1 PVATGAKLANN
12 QLTVVAVGGDGDG
25 YGIGAG
31 YFLNSGRRNI
41 DMTYIVFN
49 NGVYGLTKGQASP
62 TLAKGLKTK
71 SMPDPSIQE
80 GINPIAVALGAG
92 YTWIGRGYALDVK
105 SLVSLIVQ
113 AINHKGTSF
122 LDVFQTCP
130 VYNDLRTKEWYAGE
144 DIGRTRIRRL
154 EADPTWNPV
163 VSDPLSIDEIVEKK
177 TRALHASYETG
188 DNVAGQGRIDLLIGC
203 GDLPADYLDAMATLY
218 TAPLAFIRGNHD
230 PPRGQGGY
238 PTGAEIDERVVTEKG
253 LLVAGLEGSIRYSS
267 GPHQYTERKMM
278 LKVIRLRIRLR
289 GRHPD
294 ILITHG
300 PPAGVNEGTDPPH
313 RGLKIGRASC

>member
-1 PVATGAKLANN
+1 MPETAAAAAPKKFSLQQYKTEVHVDWCPGCGDFGILSSIQQALFQLQIPPYKIAMISGIGCSGKTAHYVDTYGLHTLHGRALPVATGAKLANN

-31 YFLNSGRRNI
+31 YFLNSGRRNL

-71 SMPDPSIQE
+71 SMPEASIQE

-188 DNVAGQGRIDLLIGC
+188 DNLAVGVFYSIELPTYDDQPALKEHPLV
-203 GDLPADYLDAMATLY
+203 DLPLY
-218 TAPLAFIRGNHD
+218 QRDVQPLF
-230 PPRGQGGY
+230 
-238 PTGAEIDERVVTEKG
+238 DE
-253 LLVAGLEGSIRYSS
+253 LA
-267 GPHQYTERKMM
+267 
-278 LKVIRLRIRLR
+278 
-289 GRHPD
+289 
-294 ILITHG
+294 
-300 PPAGVNEGTDPPH
+300 
-313 RGLKIGRASC
+313 

>member
-1 PVATGAKLANN
+1 M
-12 QLTVVAVGGDGDG
+12 VAVGGDGDG

-31 YFLNSGRRNI
+31 YFVNSGRRNI

-71 SMPDPSIQE
+71 SMPEASIQE

-105 SLVSLIVQ
+105 HLVSLIVQ

-144 DIGRTRIRRL
+144 DLGRTRIRRL
-154 EADPTWNPV
+154 EADPGWDPV
-163 VSDPLSIDEIVEKK
+163 VKDPGSIDELVEKK
-177 TRALHASYETG
+177 TRALRASYETG
-188 DNVAGQGRIDLLIGC
+188 DSLAVGVFYAVEMPTYDEQLAAKVPALKDHPLV
-203 GDLPADYLDAMATLY
+203 DLPLY
-218 TAPLAFIRGNHD
+218 NRDVDPLF
-230 PPRGQGGY
+230 
-238 PTGAEIDERVVTEKG
+238 AE
-253 LLVAGLEGSIRYSS
+253 LA
-267 GPHQYTERKMM
+267 
-278 LKVIRLRIRLR
+278 
-289 GRHPD
+289 
-294 ILITHG
+294 
-300 PPAGVNEGTDPPH
+300 
-313 RGLKIGRASC
+313 

>member
-1 PVATGAKLANN
+1 MPETAAPRKFTLQEYKTEVHVDWCPGCGDFGILSSIQQALFQLQIPPYKIAMISGIGCSGKTPHYVDTYGLHTLHGRALPVATGAKLANN
-12 QLTVVAVGGDGDG
+12 ELTVVAVGGDGDG

-41 DMTYIVFN
+41 DMTYIVYN

-105 SLVSLIVQ
+105 SLVSLITQ
-113 AINHKGTSF
+113 AIKHKGTSF

-144 DIGRTRIRRL
+144 DIGRPRLRRL
-154 EADPTWNPV
+154 DAGTNWDPVVKDPT
-163 VSDPLSIDEIVEKK
+163 SIEEIVDKK
-177 TRALHASYETG
+177 TRALHASYEAG
-188 DNVAGQGRIDLLIGC
+188 DHLAVGVFYSIDLPTYGDQVASKIPALKEHPLV
-203 GDLPADYLDAMATLY
+203 DLPLY
-218 TAPLAFIRGNHD
+218 QRDVQPLF
-230 PPRGQGGY
+230 
-238 PTGAEIDERVVTEKG
+238 DE
-253 LLVAGLEGSIRYSS
+253 LS
-267 GPHQYTERKMM
+267 
-278 LKVIRLRIRLR
+278 
-289 GRHPD
+289 
-294 ILITHG
+294 
-300 PPAGVNEGTDPPH
+300 
-313 RGLKIGRASC
+313 